1 MFRYFMTV
9 VGLCLLSSAP
19 VLAEAPGNVLTA
31 KESVVRIST
40 AFTNAK
46 GKADEI
52 SGSGFVVDKGL
63 IVTNYHVACPL
74 GCPSAVSY
82 VADGGLF
89 KGKLKKAEVIA
100 ELPDRDLALLK
111 VDALSDRPPLKILV
125 KGTATDAAPS
135 PVKDGQDV
143 YVIGFPGLSDEW
155 SMKKVLKQEE
165 TQNLKA
171 EDFVAM
177 EKDLTTPAQQEG
189 EVSKRTSTREWG
201 FEGTFKS
208 QISAVNI
215 IQHSANVN
223 PGNSGGPLLDKCGAV
238 VGVNTQ
244 IAADGINTVNKAL
257 DVAELAVFLDTN
269 NVKYQKSA
277 GNCDITTAA
286 TTASHKPAEPA
297 QPAVKAKPFL
307 WMLVTGAGLVLTALL
322 GFVVLFMRKPT
333 VNKLGKVGKVGKQ
346 VALADI
352 PALPTAEASCYLQGL
367 HRHKHLRFPLRDEH
381 IQIGSSAS
389 LNDYAVP
396 DLTVS
401 RHHVDLRNKG
411 GQWQLVTAHETT
423 NPTKLNGES
432 VPRNEVRHLA
442 DGDVLELGEASFVFS
457 RG

>member
-1 MFRYFMTV
+1 MTV

-31 KESVVRIST
+31 KESVVRIYT
-40 AFTNAK
+40 TFTDAK
-46 GKADEI
+46 GKVQDI

-63 IVTNYHVACPL
+63 IVTNYHVAYPPQ
-74 GCPSAVSY
+74 GRSIVSY

-111 VDALSDRPPLKILV
+111 VDALSDRPPLKILM
-125 KGTATDAAPS
+125 KGAATDSGPS

-143 YVIGFPGLSDEW
+143 YAIGFPSLSDEW
-155 SMKKVLKQEE
+155 SLEKVLKQEE
-165 TQNLKA
+165 TKDLKA
-171 EDFVAM
+171 EDFIAM
-177 EKDLTTPAQQEG
+177 EKDLTTPEQQEG
-189 EVSKRTSTREWG
+189 EVSKMTSTREWG
-201 FEGTFKS
+201 FEGAFKS
-208 QISAVNI
+208 QITAVNI
-215 IQHSANVN
+215 IQHSAKVN
-223 PGNSGGPLLDKCGAV
+223 PGNSGGPILNKCGAV
-238 VGVNTQ
+238 VGVNTM
-244 IAADGINTVNKAL
+244 IAANGINTVNKAL

-269 NVKYQKSA
+269 NVKYQKSD
-277 GNCDITTAA
+277 GNCDNTTAA
-286 TTASHKPAEPA
+286 TTADHKPAEPA
-297 QPAVKAKPFL
+297 QPAVKAKPFP

-333 VNKLGKVGKVGKQ
+333 ANKVGKQ
-346 VALADI
+346 AALADI
-352 PALPTAEASCYLQGL
+352 PSLPTAEASCYLQGL

-411 GQWQLVTAHETT
+411 GQWQLLTAHETT

-457 RG
+457 RA